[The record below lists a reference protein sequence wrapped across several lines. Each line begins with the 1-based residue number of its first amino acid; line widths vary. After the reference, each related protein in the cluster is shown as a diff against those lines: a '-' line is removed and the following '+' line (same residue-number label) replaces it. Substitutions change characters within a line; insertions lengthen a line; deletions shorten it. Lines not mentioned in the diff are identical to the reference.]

1 MQSTG
6 RGQEVPP
13 RTGRGAWAVPPAP
26 SNTRRPL
33 PPPPPPP
40 PAPRKRT
47 ATSMPGIM
55 NRSFV
60 KKKEEITQKAEEDT
74 EDHVKEE
81 EENALAQLVPFAP
94 RRTKN
99 EQTPPENNPE
109 KKKGY
114 GNWTTTCDLVGQE
127 GGKTPPVKKPRVV
140 PAIRSAQEIAKDPN
154 IIIEEHEYTSYWLD
168 HGCKR
173 YCKHCEEV

>member
-1 MQSTG
+1 MMQSTG

-13 RTGRGAWAVPPAP
+13 RPGRGAWAVQRAR
-26 SNTRRPL
+26 SNTRQPL

-47 ATSMPGIM
+47 ATSMPENM

-81 EENALAQLVPFAP
+81 QDNDALTQPVPFAP

-99 EQTPPENNPE
+99 EQTPQE
-109 KKKGY
+109 KK
-114 GNWTTTCDLVGQE
+114 NH
-127 GGKTPPVKKPRVV
+127 RRRR
-140 PAIRSAQEIAKDPN
+140 AIAI
-154 IIIEEHEYTSYWLD
+154 
-168 HGCKR
+168 G
-173 YCKHCEEV
+173 